1 MTAAALFTGD
11 ASAPV
16 EVVHQATG
24 AASLVWLLVALPL
37 LSAMLLLVGGRRTN
51 SWGPY
56 LGVGVVWVGFG
67 IGFVQFLQM
76 LGRPTAARPVGQ
88 SIYTWAQSGL
98 FDVKVQFL
106 LDELSMVFVLLITF
120 VGGLI
125 HVYSLGYMKEDPDR
139 RRFFAYLNLFVASML
154 LLVVAGNYVMVYVGW
169 EGVGL
174 ASYLLIGFWNRN
186 RTYATAGNKA
196 FVMNRLGDMGMSIA
210 IMVMFATFGT
220 STFTGVFA
228 KAPDAS
234 STVTLWLGL
243 LLLLAAVGKS
253 AQIPLQAW
261 LLDAMAGPTPV
272 SALIHAATMVTA
284 GVYLI
289 VRSGPIFDLT
299 DTARTVVALVGV
311 LTLLLGALIGTAK
324 DDIKKA
330 LAGSTMSQIGYM
342 VLAAG
347 LGPAGYAFAIF
358 HLLMHGFF
366 KANLFLGAG
375 SVMHAMNDEL
385 DMRRFGGLRKL
396 LPITFLTFMAGY
408 LAIIGVPPFDGFYSK
423 DKIIEAAFGQNLW
436 LGLAAAVGA
445 GITGYYM
452 TRVVIMTWFGPRRWD
467 DEVHP
472 HESPWVMTVPLI
484 FLGVLSTVAGFI
496 LAKDS
501 RFVDWLAPVVGA
513 PPESAL
519 SVPTWVVSV
528 GVLALVGVGAGWAY
542 LQYARRPVPLLAPV
556 GSPVTVAAR
565 RDFYEDSL
573 NEVVVMRPGQY
584 LVRFLVWFDNKVI
597 DGVVNG
603 SAALIGGSSG
613 RLRRWQN
620 GFVRSYALSM
630 AAGAVLIVGALV
642 LVRL

>member
-1 MTAAALFTGD
+1 
-11 ASAPV
+11 
-16 EVVHQATG
+16 
-24 AASLVWLLVALPL
+24 
-37 LSAMLLLVGGRRTN
+37 
-51 SWGPY
+51 
-56 LGVGVVWVGFG
+56 
-67 IGFVQFLQM
+67 
-76 LGRPTAARPVGQ
+76 
-88 SIYTWAQSGL
+88 
-98 FDVKVQFL
+98 
-106 LDELSMVFVLLITF
+106 
-120 VGGLI
+120 
-125 HVYSLGYMKEDPDR
+125 
-139 RRFFAYLNLFVASML
+139 
-154 LLVVAGNYVMVYVGW
+154 
-169 EGVGL
+169 
-174 ASYLLIGFWNRN
+174 LLIGFWNRN
-186 RTYATAGNKA
+186 REYATAGNKA
-196 FVMNRLGDMGMSIA
+196 FIMNRVGDMGMSIA

-220 STFTGVFA
+220 TAFPGVFNG
-228 KAPDAS
+228 APHAS
-234 STVTLWLGL
+234 SNVTLALGL

-299 DTARTVVALVGV
+299 DTARAVVAIIGV
-311 LTLLLGALIGTAK
+311 LTLLLGAFIGTAK

-385 DMRRFGGLRKL
+385 DMRKYGGLRKL
-396 LPITFLTFMAGY
+396 LPITFVTFMAGY

-423 DKIIEAAFGQNLW
+423 DKIIEAALGQNLW
-436 LGLAAAVGA
+436 LGLAAAIGA

-467 DEVHP
+467 DDVHP
-472 HESPWVMTVPLI
+472 HESPSVMTGPLI
-484 FLGVLSTVAGFI
+484 VLGILSTVAGFV
-496 LAKDS
+496 LAQNS
-501 RFVDWLAPVVGA
+501 RFVDWLAPIVGA
-513 PPESAL
+513 PPEPDL
-519 SVPTWVVSV
+519 SVPSWVVSA
-528 GVLALVGVGAGWAY
+528 GVLALVAVGAGWAY
-542 LQYARRPVPLLAPV
+542 SQYARRPVPLVAPV
-556 GSPVTVAAR
+556 GAPLTVAAR
-565 RDFYEDSL
+565 RDFFEDAL
-573 NEVVVMRPGQY
+573 NETAFMRPGQY
-584 LVRFLVWFDNKVI
+584 FVRFLVWFDNRAI

-620 GFVRSYALSM
+620 GFVRSYALSIV
-630 AAGAVLIVGALV
+630 AGAVLIVGALV

>member
-1 MTAAALFTGD
+1 MSATVFTPFNPGTFPQNAAG
-11 ASAPV
+11 ASA
-16 EVVHQATG
+16 
-24 AASLVWLLVALPL
+24 LVWLLVALPL
-37 LSAMLLLVGGRRTN
+37 ASAFLLLAGGRRTN
-51 SWGPY
+51 RWGPV
-56 LGVGVVWVGFG
+56 LGVAVVWVGFA
-67 IGFVQFLQM
+67 IGFVEFLQM
-76 LGRPTAARPVGQ
+76 LSRPVNDRAVGQ
-88 SIYTWAQSGL
+88 TVYTWAAAGV

-106 LDELSMVFVLLITF
+106 LDQLSIVFVLLITF

-125 HVYSLGYMKEDPDR
+125 HIYSLGYMKEDPDR

-154 LLVVAGNYVMVYVGW
+154 LLVLAGNYVMVYVGW

-186 RTYATAGNKA
+186 KVYATAGNKA
-196 FVMNRLGDMGMSIA
+196 FIMNRVGDMGMSIA

-228 KAPDAS
+228 RAPQAS
-234 STVTLWLGL
+234 SSVTLALGL

-299 DTARTVVALVGV
+299 DTARTFVAVVGV

-396 LPITFLTFMAGY
+396 MPITFITFMAGY

-445 GITGYYM
+445 GITGFYM
-452 TRVVIMTWFGPRRWD
+452 TRVVVMTWFGPRRWD

-472 HESPWVMTVPLI
+472 HESPSVMTGPLI
-484 FLGVLSTVAGFI
+484 ALGILSTVAGFV

-501 RFVDWLAPVVGA
+501 RIVDWLAPVVGA
-513 PPESAL
+513 PPEPDLA
-519 SVPTWVVSV
+519 VPTWVVSA
-528 GVLALVGVGAGWAY
+528 GVLALVAVGAGWAY
-542 LQYARRPVPLLAPV
+542 AQYGRRPVPLVAPV
-556 GSPVTVAAR
+556 GSAVTVAAR
-565 RDFYEDSL
+565 RDFYEDAL
-573 NEVVVMRPGQY
+573 NESVFMRPGQY

-597 DGVVNG
+597 DGAVNG
-603 SAALIGGSSG
+603 TAALIGGSSG

-630 AAGAVLIVGALV
+630 VAGAVLIVGALV